1 MCPPEADPPPAR
13 PVLLVAT
20 PCFGGLVHHGY
31 MLSVC
36 ALMDRAAGEGFALD
50 LALMAGDALIT
61 RSRSALVAR
70 FLDHARAT
78 HLLFVD
84 ADIAFEPSQVIRML
98 RFDRDFVAGMYP
110 IKSIDWAA
118 VPRRVVAGETL
129 PAAGLTYVGTP
140 LEGAD
145 ARLVDGFA
153 AARYAGTGLMLLKRS
168 VLERMVAAHPELRF
182 RSVHTLAGALPPSDN
197 LCALFDPVI
206 EPGTG
211 AYLSEDYAFC
221 RRWRALGGDIWLDL
235 RSKVTHVGADQ
246 FQGDAA
252 GRFAALLG
260 AAGASGRPPE
270 P

>member
-1 MCPPEADPPPAR
+1 MCPPAMDPPIPSPAR
-13 PVLLVAT
+13 LLVAT

-31 MLSVC
+31 MLSIC
-36 ALMDRAAGEGFALD
+36 ALMDRAASEGFAVD

-61 RSRSALVAR
+61 RSRSVLVAR
-70 FLDHARAT
+70 LLDHARAT

-98 RFDRDFVAGMYP
+98 RFDRDFVAGLYP
-110 IKSIDWAA
+110 VKSIDWAA
-118 VPRRVVAGETL
+118 VPRRVVGGETL
-129 PAAGLTYVGTP
+129 PSAGLTYVGTP
-140 LEGAD
+140 LEGAN
-145 ARLVDGFA
+145 ARVVDGFA
-153 AARYAGTGLMLLKRS
+153 AARYAGTGLQLIKRA

-197 LCALFDPVI
+197 LCALFDPEI
-206 EPGTG
+206 DPETG

-235 RSKVTHVGADQ
+235 RSRITHVGTDR
-246 FQGDAA
+246 FEGDAA
-252 GRFAALLG
+252 TRFATLL
-260 AAGASGRPPE
+260 AGSSTPADE